1 LKEIGRKNGKKH
13 EDTVTRIATSQTERT
28 AERAPLGQAYWLIT
42 KNVNGR
48 MEVLT
53 LDRDGKEMLPVFSHK
68 EEAEMFLRLGGM
80 GEDWRISATEAEEL
94 VSVLYG
100 ASAGV
105 KEVALDPL
113 PEIVGEK
120 TVRLVSLRRERFAGQ
135 SPVRVML
142 ADDQTMFREGL
153 AELLISRGGMDVVGQ
168 TNTGLVCVALAQKT
182 RPDVVILQVESVI
195 EKSKENL
202 SELLRISPQPKVIIV
217 GVVVDL
223 RAVRD
228 LMELGASAYLL
239 KSSSVGQLIGAI
251 HTATLD
257 PSGKNT
263 IVALPRQTLER
274 AVTASG
280 GVLSSRQLE
289 VLVLVARGFSNRQI
303 AVSLHLSVGTVKRH
317 LVNIYAKLKVGSR
330 GEAANKALSEGW
342 ITLSDIAWHEERRR

>member
-1 LKEIGRKNGKKH
+1 
-13 EDTVTRIATSQTERT
+13 VTRIATSQTERT

-113 PEIVGEK
+113 PEMVGEK

-263 IVALPRQTLER
+263 IVALPRQALER